1 MEDSGNRGSLS
12 VSCGSFSISRSTAK
26 ELRREIIKFYFVG

>member
-12 VSCGSFSISRSTAK
+12 VSCGCFRISSSTAK
-26 ELRREIIKFYFVG
+26 ALRREIIKFYFVG